1 MEPRGLP
8 DLNADEAAA
17 GLAFRALFEHAFVG
31 LCALTL
37 DRRIFAMNPALQ
49 RMLGLSDYRGLLVDA
64 LAPPEEVER
73 LNRYLEAVTEDD
85 AVSDEGPLVR
95 ADGSR
100 VETRS
105 TVMHVRTSGGE
116 PSFLLAVVESRAEE
130 LRSQEAVGT
139 ARLAVHDMNNLLLP
153 IVAYAELLL
162 KNLSPSDRGRADAER
177 IHGLVE
183 KAVALARTS
192 LSDSAAPAHDGIID
206 VNGLLLGMRTVAGD
220 LLGAGIN
227 VVVLPDLRG
236 PHVRVDSAGL
246 ERALLNLIANAR
258 DAMPEGGTL
267 TIETKQEGDV
277 VRIRVADTGVGFSPE
292 ARDRVFEP
300 AFTTKE
306 TGHGMGLA
314 SVRTFAERNH
324 GSIAVE
330 SDEGVGTTVTLTLP
344 VAALAA
350 PD

>member
-1 MEPRGLP
+1 MRPGGLP
-8 DLNADEAAA
+8 DLDAEATAA
-17 GLAFRALFEHAFVG
+17 GRAFRALFEHAPVG
-31 LCALTL
+31 LCAVTL
-37 DRRIFAMNPALQ
+37 DLRIFAMNPALQ

-73 LNRYLEAVTEDD
+73 LNRYLNAAMEYE

-95 ADGSR
+95 TDGSR

-105 TVMHVRTSGGE
+105 TVMLVRTSAGE
-116 PSFLLAVVESRAEE
+116 PSFLLGVVESRDEE

-139 ARLAVHDMNNLLLP
+139 ARLAVHDMNNLLMP

-162 KNLSPSDRGRADAER
+162 EGLSPSDPSRADAEH

-192 LSDSAAPAHDGIID
+192 LSDSTAPPHEGIID
-206 VNGLLLGMRTVAGD
+206 VNGLLLGIRRVAGD

-236 PHVRVDSAGL
+236 PRVRADSAGL
-246 ERALLNLIANAR
+246 ERALLNLVANAR

-267 TIETKQEGDV
+267 TIETKQEGDM
-277 VRIRVADTGVGFSPE
+277 VRIRVVDTGIGISPD

-300 AFTTKE
+300 TFTTKE

-314 SVRTFAERNH
+314 SVRAFAERNH

-330 SDEGVGTTVTLTLP
+330 SDEGNGATLTLTLP
-344 VAALAA
+344 AAALAA
-350 PD
+350 PG